1 MAITNGYC
9 TRADLKVALAIG
21 TADSADDAVLDDIIN
36 TTSRLIDEYTGQ
48 FFYTIAGGTAYYEP
62 HSYEEVEVDP
72 LTSVTSIAVD
82 TDGDGV
88 WETVLGASDYILE
101 PVNAAMF
108 GKPYT
113 YIELAPSTTVAF
125 PADLDKGV
133 KIIANFGW
141 SAIPPQ
147 VVQACI
153 IASSHLYEARKA
165 YLGVIGNN
173 DTGGVIRLSQ
183 RLHAEAALLLESF
196 KSYRGMAV

>member
-9 TRADLKVALAIG
+9 TRADLKTALAIG
-21 TADSADDAVLDDIIN
+21 TADTADDGVLDEIIN
-36 TTSRLIDEYTGQ
+36 ATSRMIDEYTGQ
-48 FFYTIAGGTAYYEP
+48 FFYQITGGTAYYEP
-62 HSYEEVEVDP
+62 HSYEEVDIDP
-72 LTSVTSIAVD
+72 LVSVTSLSVD
-82 TDGDGV
+82 TDGDGTF
-88 WETVLGASDYILE
+88 ETTLAATDYILE

-113 YIELAPSTTVAF
+113 SIELAPQTTVAF

-133 KIIANFGW
+133 RIVGNFGW
-141 SAIPPQ
+141 SAIPST

-165 YLGVIGNN
+165 YLGVIGSG

-183 RLHAEAALLLESF
+183 KLHPEATLLLEGWR
-196 KSYRGMAV
+196 KYDGMAV